1 MTNETFT
8 FQRFWNYFKYDLTQ
22 LWRHNG
28 LAVVM
33 LGFISLIAYLI
44 WVLFALIFT
53 GTWSAPGIEAR
64 IVVFVIGWIILVLRM
79 TRTYGY
85 LTEKR
90 AGSAWLMVPASALE
104 KCISMLIIT
113 MILMPLAY
121 FISYL
126 LIDGALALV
135 DPTVGTALL
144 ASGGEL
150 LTQINKGLTAAAQ
163 EGVEF
168 NLSLMAF
175 PLILQGMYNILYF
188 LFCGIT
194 FKKWKLV
201 GAFAILMG
209 IGMVSSLLFSTLALH
224 GWSERLELMGDDPV
238 FLQQFING
246 AMNYGTAF
254 NVVVFIALALGIY
267 YRIKTIKH

>member
-1 MTNETFT
+1 MTNETFA

-28 LAVVM
+28 LAVVL
-33 LGFISLIAYLI
+33 LGFINLIVYLL
-44 WVLFALIFT
+44 WVLCAVIFT
-53 GTWSAPGIEAR
+53 GTWAAPGIEAR
-64 IVVFVIGWIILVLRM
+64 IVVFVIGWMILVFRM

-121 FISYL
+121 FASYL

-135 DPTVGTALL
+135 DPTVGKALL
-144 ASGGEL
+144 ASGGTL
-150 LTQINKGLTAAAQ
+150 MAKINEGLAEASRN
-163 EGVEF
+163 GVEF
-168 NLSLMAF
+168 NLKLMAF
-175 PLILQGMYNILYF
+175 PLILQGMYNIIYF
-188 LFCGIT
+188 LLCGIS

-209 IGMVSSLLFSTLALH
+209 IGMVSSFLFSTLFLH
-224 GWSERLELMGDDPV
+224 GWAQKLELMEDEPA
-238 FLQQFING
+238 LFINT
-246 AMNYGTAF
+246 AMNFGTAF
-254 NVVVFIALALGIY
+254 NVVVFIGLALGVY